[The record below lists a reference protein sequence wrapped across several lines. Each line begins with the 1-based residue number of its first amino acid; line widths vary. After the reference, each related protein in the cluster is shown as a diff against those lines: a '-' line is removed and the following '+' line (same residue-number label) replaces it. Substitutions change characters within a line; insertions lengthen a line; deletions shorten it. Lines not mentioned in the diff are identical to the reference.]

1 VSIAA
6 DTVNTLESEVEK
18 LGFKTSAFEE
28 RNQERSKTAVDME
41 PDVLAQSKLG

>member
-1 VSIAA
+1 M
-6 DTVNTLESEVEK
+6 NTLESEVKE

-28 RNQERSKTAVDME
+28 RNQERPQTAVDME